1 MKKCKSGYYWCYT
14 DKSAKKFHWDGT
26 LDVVELLRRMRKRRM
41 EITRMALEMGMGG
54 LMGRLMAEA
63 SQKKQSLVSTKI
75 LRNGPCS
82 PKRES
87 KHRRRCSKAAA
98 SMKKKDVK
106 DFASTKHKGLP
117 EKKKV
122 EEAYYG
128 GEEQRKKDEKQHTK
142 NN

>member
-14 DKSAKKFHWDGT
+14 DKVQKNSIGRHVGRGGIIEKDEEEKNGDN
-26 LDVVELLRRMRKRRM
+26 KN
-41 EITRMALEMGMGG
+41 ALEMGMGG
-54 LMGRLMAEA
+54 LMGGLMAGVSEE
-63 SQKKQSLVSTKI
+63 QSLKTNKDSSEWSVQS
-75 LRNGPCS
+75 
-82 PKRES
+82 KRKS
-87 KHRRRCSKAAA
+87 KHRRRCSEKLL

-122 EEAYYG
+122 EETYYG
-128 GEEQRKKDEKQHTK
+128 GEEQRKKDEKKHTK